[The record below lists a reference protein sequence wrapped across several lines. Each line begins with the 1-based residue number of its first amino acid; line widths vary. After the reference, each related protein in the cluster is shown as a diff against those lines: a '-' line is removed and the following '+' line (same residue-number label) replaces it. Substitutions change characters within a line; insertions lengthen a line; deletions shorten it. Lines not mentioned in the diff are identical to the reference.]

1 MTNPQPEEKGSLWQS
16 ILKAAEG
23 LDQPLRFIIVFG
35 VLLAVL
41 FIAAPNISGNQLIL
55 LAILLIGGMILY
67 VWWDYRHFRH
77 PADAV
82 SQPPDDNQPPG
93 ANWPPPEQPRPT
105 RRQNREDLAQTYL
118 WHIFD
123 QCQHLSMA
131 DVHRRAQQKP
141 WEKLPIDAIFTTLDV
156 AATGMERTGRKW
168 GFLGQVGLDEPGQRE
183 PALAAIS
190 REKRLVLLGQPGS
203 GKSTLV
209 SFIAYCLA
217 GEALAQAG
225 VDEGQAR
232 LKTLHDQG
240 WTLPTLLPVRIILRD
255 YAARGLPAGQG
266 LWEFLTAELSQ
277 PKPGLGDY
285 LPELERHLQRRGGL
299 LLLDGLD
306 EVPLAHQRRDQLRE
320 AIKTFARDFDKVRL
334 LVTSR
339 PYAYDASWQLPGF
352 ARADL
357 LDFDADQINSYI
369 ESWYRAAG
377 QKDPE
382 LPAERADHYARQLKE
397 EMERNRNLAD
407 LAQRPLLLA
416 LIVSLHRWRHGE
428 PLPEKREELYHESVE
443 LLLDMW
449 QRPKR
454 IDDERG
460 PRQETSA
467 VEELGIGLDA
477 LRQALSKVAFEIHK
491 DQPELRDT
499 ADIPAGKLAGEL
511 FNAPG
516 RKRNIE
522 MDDVIAYL
530 KERAGLLVERG
541 EDSEGQA
548 IYAFPHRTFQ
558 EYLAA
563 CYLADHDHLQLLAN
577 LARQEPD
584 RWREVLLLAVAKAER
599 GFKSSCWLFVNALC
613 GQPFNAAAPTPANQW
628 GARLAGQALLESAG
642 PALSQNNWLDGLNN
656 ANRQSVWRVCD
667 WLAYVATAGDLPA
680 PERAGAGVT
689 LGQLDDPH
697 LALMTVDG
705 LEFCYVPP
713 GPFWMGSDED
723 SREVL
728 GKDAERPL
736 HQTDIAYP
744 YWLGRF
750 PITNAQFAE
759 FVGDGGYRVADYW
772 TEAAQHGFWRDGQV
786 RGYTWRPDEENDWLW
801 LDRPYDYG
809 RPYAL
814 PNHPAVG
821 LNWYE
826 SLAFTRWLTTR
837 WRSAGI
843 LPAGWSIVLPSEAEW
858 EKAARGGLEI
868 PTKSLTQ
875 PLAAAT
881 LTPDIPRQA
890 NPLPQRRFPWGD
902 ELPTAEHA
910 NYDQAGVGAPSRPG
924 AFPAGASPYGCQE
937 MSGNVWEWTRTLWG
951 QFVPEKS
958 KEDKI
963 VFEPLITY
971 PYKAEDGR
979 ENLAANDYWP
989 RVLRGSSFANE
1000 DDTLRA
1006 AFRGWNFPGFRIRG
1020 FGFRVAAAPFF
1031 TSAR

>member
-1 MTNPQPEEKGSLWQS
+1 MSNPQPEQKDSPWQS

-23 LDQPLRFIIVFG
+23 LDQPLRFVIVFG

-41 FIAAPNISGNQLIL
+41 FIAAPNIPDNLVPL
-55 LAILLIGGMILY
+55 LYILLIGGMALY

-77 PADAV
+77 APA
-82 SQPPDDNQPPG
+82 
-93 ANWPPPEQPRPT
+93 PPPIPMNDAPLLSDEPAPAKLP
-105 RRQNREDLAQTYL
+105 NREAIAVRYL
-118 WHIFD
+118 WHLFD

-131 DVHRRAQQKP
+131 DVYRRAQQKQA
-141 WEKLPIDAIFTTLDV
+141 EKLPIDAIFTALDV
-156 AATGMERTGRKW
+156 ATTGAELSRRKW
-168 GFLGQVGLDEPGQRE
+168 GFLGQATLDEPGQRE
-183 PALAAIS
+183 AVLAALS

-209 SFIAYCLA
+209 NFITYCLA
-217 GEALAQAG
+217 GEGLAHEG
-225 VDEGQAR
+225 IDDGQAR
-232 LKTLHDQG
+232 LNALHEQG
-240 WTLPTLLPVRIILRD
+240 WTLPSLLPVRIILRD
-255 YAARGLPAGQG
+255 YAARGLPAGQS
-266 LWEFLTAELSQ
+266 LWEFQVAELDKR
-277 PKPGLGDY
+277 PELRGYG
-285 LPELERHLQRRGGL
+285 PELERHLQRRGGL

-320 AIKTFARDFDKVRL
+320 AIKTFIRDFDKVRI

-357 LDFDADQINSYI
+357 LDFDSGQITSYI
-369 ESWYRAAG
+369 DSWYRAAG

-382 LPAERADHYARQLKE
+382 LPAERADQYARQLKE
-397 EMERNRNLAD
+397 QMARNDNLAD

-428 PLPEKREELYHESVE
+428 PLPEKREELYHESVD

-454 IDDERG
+454 IDDHHG
-460 PRQETSA
+460 PRLETSA

-477 LRQALSKVAFEIHK
+477 LRQALSKVAFEIHR

-516 RKRNIE
+516 RKKGID

-530 KERAGLLVERG
+530 RERAGLLVERG
-541 EDSEGQA
+541 EDSDGQT

-563 CYLADHDHLQLLAN
+563 CHLADHNHLELLAN

-599 GFKSSCWLFVNALC
+599 GYKSACWLFVNALC

-642 PALSQNNWLDGLNN
+642 PALAQNSWLDGLND

-667 WLAYVATAGDLPA
+667 WLEYVATAGDLPA
-680 PERAGAGVT
+680 LERAGAGVC
-689 LGQLDDPH
+689 LGQLDDPRLEL
-697 LALMTVDG
+697 LAVDDMH
-705 LEFCYVPP
+705 FCYVPP
-713 GPFWMGSDED
+713 GPFWMGADED
-723 SREVL
+723 SLDVL
-728 GKDAERPL
+728 GKDATRPL
-736 HQTDIAYP
+736 HQTTIPYP
-744 YWLGRF
+744 YWLARF
-750 PITNAQFAE
+750 PVTNAQFAE
-759 FVGDGGYRVADYW
+759 FVHDGGYRVGDYW
-772 TEAAQHGFWRDGQV
+772 VEAAQHGFWREGQA
-786 RGYTWRPDEENDWLW
+786 RGYTWLPDEEEWKELW
-801 LDRPYDYG
+801 LDRSFDYG
-809 RPYAL
+809 RPYSL

-826 SLAFTRWLTTR
+826 ALAFTRWLTAR

-843 LPAGWSIVLPSEAEW
+843 LPADWAIILPSEAEW

-868 PTKSLTQ
+868 PTQSVTQ
-875 PLAAAT
+875 PLTAAT

-902 ELPTAEHA
+902 GPATAERA
-910 NYDQAGVGAPSRPG
+910 NYDQTGIGAPSRPG
-924 AFPAGASPYGCQE
+924 AFPTGASPYGCQE

-951 QFVPEKS
+951 QYVPEKS

-963 VFEPLITY
+963 VFEPLLKY
-971 PYKAEDGR
+971 PYEAKDGR
-979 ENLAANDYWP
+979 ENLAANDYWA

-1006 AFRGWNFPGFRIRG
+1006 AFRYWYIPSYRFRNG
-1020 FGFRVAAAPFF
+1020 GFRVAAAPFF
-1031 TSAR
+1031 TSVR